1 MPKERQNLLSP
12 NTLFLLTAI
21 FSALIH
27 HASTDDGAIMAKLAK
42 ALSPSPAGW
51 TGPTFCKWPGVSCD
65 TSNKVSSINLAS
77 KSLSGILPP
86 EISQLSNLKLLSLQR
101 NRLTGPL
108 PALSGLDSLKDVNLD
123 ENGFDSIPPGFLSGL
138 TSLQAISMNNNT
150 NLPPWTLPD
159 TLKDS
164 TSLTSIIAS
173 KANIVGEIPDIFGS
187 LPNFQSLRLSYNN
200 LTGPLPP
207 SFAKSGIQ
215 NLWLNNQLNGLS
227 GTIDV
232 LESMTSLKV
241 VWLHAN
247 QFTGQ
252 IPDLSGS
259 TELSDLMLRDNLLTG
274 VIPNSL
280 TKLPKLQNVALQSNS
295 FQGPMPSFRPD
306 VQVNL
311 GTENHFCLPTPGP
324 CDPQVT
330 ALLEVAGAMN
340 YPMELAESWEGNDAC
355 KQWAFITCEKGSV
368 TVVNFAKQGW
378 PGTISPAYA
387 KLTNLK
393 SLFLNDN
400 KLVGTIPQSLTTLK
414 QLQIL
419 DLSNNNISG
428 KIPAFSPS
436 VTVKVSG
443 NAFIGKDVPIIYPGG
458 RPPSNNAAND
468 GTESSVSSWVII
480 IPVLVFMIVIAVL
493 SFFIYRHC
501 INKQNNKHKWFTK
514 VSGVKSAKQISSNKD
529 QENSSAKRHTPS
541 GSSETPLKKS
551 SNSDYHVYEGGN
563 ITIDIEVL
571 RQATDNFSENTIVGK
586 GGFGVVHRGQLQDGT
601 DIAVKRMESSA
612 VSTKGLNEFKAEI
625 EVLTTVRHR
634 NLVSLLGFC
643 NNGGERL
650 LVYEYMP
657 QGCLGHHLFQWKKN
671 ESPPLTWNQRVNI
684 ALDVARGVEYLHSM
698 GQQSFIHRDL
708 KPSNILLGDDMRA
721 KVSDF
726 GLVKAAPDENYSV
739 ETRLAGT
746 FGYLA
751 PEYAATGKVTRKVDV
766 YAFGV
771 VLMEITTGR
780 KSLDSSLPE
789 ESSNLVAWFRPF
801 LQDKNELKNAVDP
814 VLLSAMDD
822 ETFQSIWK
830 VAELAGH
837 CTNREPNQR
846 PDMSHAVNVLSSLV
860 EQWTPTHNEEDSF
873 GLDFNMSLPQVLQKW
888 KANEDESS
896 TMSTDFFNQ
905 NTSNYGTSST
915 SNSGKQL

>member
-1 MPKERQNLLSP
+1 MGQ
-12 NTLFLLTAI
+12 
-21 FSALIH
+21 
-27 HASTDDGAIMAKLAK
+27 
-42 ALSPSPAGW
+42 
-51 TGPTFCKWPGVSCD
+51 
-65 TSNKVSSINLAS
+65 
-77 KSLSGILPP
+77 
-86 EISQLSNLKLLSLQR
+86 
-101 NRLTGPL
+101 
-108 PALSGLDSLKDVNLD
+108 
-123 ENGFDSIPPGFLSGL
+123 
-138 TSLQAISMNNNT
+138 
-150 NLPPWTLPD
+150 
-159 TLKDS
+159 
-164 TSLTSIIAS
+164 
-173 KANIVGEIPDIFGS
+173 IPDIFES

-200 LTGPLPP
+200 LTGQLPP

-215 NLWLNNQLNGLS
+215 NLWLNNQLNGFS

-232 LESMTSLKV
+232 LESMTSLEV

-274 VIPNSL
+274 VIPDSL

-330 ALLEVAGAMN
+330 VLLEIAAAMN
-340 YPMELAESWEGNDAC
+340 YPMDLAESWEGNDAC

-368 TVVNFAKQGW
+368 AVINFAKQGW
-378 PGTISPAYA
+378 AGTISPAYA

-393 SLFLNDN
+393 TLFLNDN

-414 QLQIL
+414 QLQVL

-428 KIPAFSPS
+428 KIPEFSQS
-436 VTVKVSG
+436 VKVKVSG
-443 NAFIGKDVPIIYPGG
+443 NEFIGKDVPIIYPGG
-458 RPPSNNAAND
+458 RSPSNNKAND
-468 GTESSVSSWVII
+468 GTESFISTWVIVVL
-480 IPVLVFMIVIAVL
+480 VLVFIIMIAVL
-493 SFFIYRHC
+493 GFFIYRHC
-501 INKQNNKHKWFTK
+501 VNKQNNEHKWFFTK
-514 VSGVKSAKQISSNKD
+514 GSGVKSGKQISSNID
-529 QENSSAKRHTPS
+529 QKNSSAKNDD
-541 GSSETPLKKS
+541 SSKTPLTKS
-551 SNSDYHVYEGGN
+551 SNSDYHMYERGN

-601 DIAVKRMESSA
+601 NIAVKRMESSA
-612 VSTKGLNEFKAEI
+612 VSSKGLNEFKAEI

-643 NNGGERL
+643 NNDGERL

-698 GQQSFIHRDL
+698 AQQSFIHRDL

-726 GLVKAAPDENYSV
+726 GLVRPAPDGNYSV

-751 PEYAATGKVTRKVDV
+751 PEYAGK
-766 YAFGV
+766 ALLFA
-771 VLMEITTGR
+771 
-780 KSLDSSLPE
+780 SSY
-789 ESSNLVAWFRPF
+789 
-801 LQDKNELKNAVDP
+801 
-814 VLLSAMDD
+814 LL
-822 ETFQSIWK
+822 
-830 VAELAGH
+830 
-837 CTNREPNQR
+837 
-846 PDMSHAVNVLSSLV
+846 
-860 EQWTPTHNEEDSF
+860 
-873 GLDFNMSLPQVLQKW
+873 
-888 KANEDESS
+888 
-896 TMSTDFFNQ
+896 
-905 NTSNYGTSST
+905 
-915 SNSGKQL
+915 